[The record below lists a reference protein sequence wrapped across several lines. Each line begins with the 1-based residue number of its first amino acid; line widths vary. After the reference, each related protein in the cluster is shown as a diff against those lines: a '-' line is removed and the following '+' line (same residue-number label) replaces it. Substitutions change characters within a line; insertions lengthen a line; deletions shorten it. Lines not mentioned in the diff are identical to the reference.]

1 MVVLLLYVIGLVATI
16 ATLAVAALTGL
27 PAINEFIAAA
37 TAASPNYIDAVVT
50 LAGRFQWALMPF
62 VGGLVLMAL
71 ARIVGLLAS
80 IDRALRGNP

>member
-1 MVVLLLYVIGLVATI
+1 MVVLLLYVFGLVATI
-16 ATLAVAALTGL
+16 ATLAVAVLTGI
-27 PAINEFIAAA
+27 PAINEFITAV
-37 TAASPNYIDAVVT
+37 TAASPNYVDAVVT
-50 LAGRFQWALMPF
+50 LARRFEWALFPF